1 MARKQQ
7 RQARPPPRQGGGFL
21 RGLLLGLA
29 VAAGVQLYHGGLPD
43 WFDGP
48 GDDGA
53 APASRVEP
61 PKTNFDFYRDLPKAE
76 VRIDDPA
83 APGGAPPGTSTPPK
97 SEPAAPRPPATA
109 GGSPPREPAAPS
121 APREPAATPPAPR
134 RYRVQVGSFRERKEA
149 DRLHASLALGGF
161 ESSIRTKETAS
172 GTRHRVVLGPFRG
185 REAAEA
191 EKARLTA
198 RGIGSLIVAEGN

>member
-7 RQARPPPRQGGGFL
+7 RPARPPPRQGGGFL

-53 APASRVEP
+53 APAGRVDP

-76 VRIDDPA
+76 VRVDDPA
-83 APGGAPPGTSTPPK
+83 APGEAPPRTSTPPK
-97 SEPAAPRPPATA
+97 SGSAASRPPAAA
-109 GGSPPREPAAPS
+109 GGSPPREPAAAPS
-121 APREPAATPPAPR
+121 APRE
-134 RYRVQVGSFRERKEA
+134 YRVQVGSFRERKEA

-161 ESSIRTKETAS
+161 ESSIRTKETAG

-185 REAAEA
+185 RKAAEA

-198 RGIGSLIVAEGN
+198 RGIESLIVAEGS